1 MNAYTLQQSLELAG
15 IVVPVRVMEAATAHA
30 RAVDALAR
38 AEWRKQ
44 EAEAALKA
52 STTAPDPC
60 YACGSTPYHSKRK
73 HSHA

>member
-15 IVVPVRVMEAATAHA
+15 ITVPVRVMEAAAAHA

-38 AEWRKQ
+38 AEYRKQ
-44 EAEAALKA
+44 EAEAALKE
-52 STTAPDPC
+52 STTAPESC
-60 YACGSTPYHSKRK
+60 YACGSTPYRKRK